1 MTDTANTRY
10 TATITH
16 HSIASARIVPV
27 GDTLRAAKINAT
39 REFGDE
45 HGEYL
50 ILITD
55 TSQPEY
61 ACERIAATRCV
72 SDRRWW

>member
-16 HSIASARIVPV
+16 HSIARARIVPV

-39 REFGDE
+39 REFG
-45 HGEYL
+45 GEMGDYE
-50 ILITD
+50 IIITD
-55 TSQPEY
+55 TTQPEY
-61 ACERIAATRCV
+61 MCESIAATRRV